1 MKTAFDAA
9 RFAQLP
15 LIAILRGQPAAL
27 VAPIVRTLGAA
38 GFCAAEVTMNSPGA
52 ADQIRAAVELAPEGL
67 CIGAGT
73 VTTLAELDAAQA
85 AGAGFIVTPVVVP
98 DVINACVRRGLP
110 VFPGAFTPTEVF
122 QAHRLGATMV
132 KLFPAHRLGPGYV
145 RDLLAP
151 LSTVRLLATGGVT
164 PETLPEYVRAGAAG
178 FGLGSPLLA
187 PERLAA
193 GDWDWLRQRA
203 AEFCRA
209 WRAAYW
215 KSSAPEPPRSASS

>member
-1 MKTAFDAA
+1 MSTAFDAV

-15 LIAILRGQPAAL
+15 LVAILRGQPAAH

-38 GFCAAEVTMNSPGA
+38 GFCAVEVTMNSPGA
-52 ADQIRAAVELAPEGL
+52 ADQIRAAVELAPDGMS
-67 CIGAGT
+67 IGAGT

-98 DVINACVRRGLP
+98 DVINACVHRGLP

-122 QAHRLGATMV
+122 HAHRLGATMV
-132 KLFPAHRLGPGYV
+132 KLFPAHRLGPGYL

-151 LSTVRLLATGGVT
+151 LSTVRVLATGGIT

-178 FGLGSPLLA
+178 FGLGSPLLM

-193 GDWDWLRQRA
+193 GDWYWLRQRA

-209 WRAAYW
+209 WRAAYLENAA
-215 KSSAPEPPRSASS
+215 SGSPRSAST